1 MFFHSS
7 NVYNTLSS
15 RPNQKEGKKYKS
27 KTDDLSSL
35 NWFLGRDWQKF
46 FDTPTA
52 LERKRMDMVRKD
64 FTEGKVKQQVPAT
77 ITYISNDLPMLP
89 GEAGLR
95 CVKQVSVISIVR
107 LWNVG
112 FDLQYY
118 HVCKSFWKVLSY

>member
-35 NWFLGRDWQKF
+35 ICFLGRDWQKF

-95 CVKQVSVISIVR
+95 CV
-107 LWNVG
+107 
-112 FDLQYY
+112 
-118 HVCKSFWKVLSY
+118 

>member
-1 MFFHSS
+1 MFFQSS

-95 CVKQVSVISIVR
+95 CV
-107 LWNVG
+107 
-112 FDLQYY
+112 
-118 HVCKSFWKVLSY
+118 

>member
-1 MFFHSS
+1 MFIIHCPADQI
-7 NVYNTLSS
+7 
-15 RPNQKEGKKYKS
+15 RKKEKKYKS

-95 CVKQVSVISIVR
+95 CV
-107 LWNVG
+107 
-112 FDLQYY
+112 
-118 HVCKSFWKVLSY
+118 